1 MTIIQLYRE
10 RYNVPPYRYDHLVID
25 GYMRM
30 ERAFVGN
37 IEFLLPIPNNAKY
50 DGHRSYRDKRQAVT
64 ELLKTSKGSDE
75 RRALIHF
82 MVKEGLVP
90 CKEKYLYTL
99 VSQVEKNGM
108 QILWNEDYRFGRPRR
123 RMKNKWSN
131 YHYTK
136 QMKVIHPDKHRPW
149 LLRVGTIDFQMPRNT
164 QSNVYTK
171 REALHHIAKTATKG
185 SVERGAMI
193 CFMVQEGY
201 VLCKEKCLTDLV
213 RRVEVNHLPVG
224 SDEWSKRGRPTKRAA
239 AQNWMDSKRY
249 NDDKIFRRDV
259 KSISDFRYKQNGLPM
274 IRKSRLLDRKGW
286 IDHVMMWMIPIR
298 FCDSLENLPKLKP
311 QHIDICTYIGY
322 SNDIYGIDEETFEEI
337 VCGTN
342 ISRLYFP
349 PQHFPPPKNLND
361 GGNSIEFAKVRLHI
375 REASHVFCNGGK
387 NEKIFT
393 CDKNY
398 KTGHIGP
405 SCPFGF
411 TVRWD
416 RHGFY
421 IHLSSTNQKYS
432 IRGNA
437 GCPFHCC
444 SL

>member
-1 MTIIQLYRE
+1 MTVIQLYRE
-10 RYNVPPYRYDHLVID
+10 RYNVPPYRYDHLFID
-25 GYMRM
+25 GYSIKM

-37 IEFLLPIPNNAKY
+37 IEFLVPIPHKCDGKY
-50 DGHRSYRDKRQAVT
+50 GRGRYHNKKEAAT
-64 ELLKTSKGSDE
+64 ELLKTTKGSDE

-90 CKEKYLYTL
+90 CKEKYLSAL
-99 VSQVEKNGM
+99 VSQVEKCGV
-108 QILWNEDYRFGRPRR
+108 QILSSSPG
-123 RMKNKWSN
+123 KNDWKII
-131 YHYTK
+131 K
-136 QMKVIHPDKHRPW
+136 QLKVIHPDQRCPW
-149 LLRVGTIDFQMPRNT
+149 LLRVGSVDFQMPRNT

-171 REALHHIAKTATKG
+171 REALHHIAKTTKG
-185 SVERGAMI
+185 SDERGAMI
-193 CFMVQEGY
+193 RFMVQEGY

-239 AQNWMDSKRY
+239 AQNWMVSKRY
-249 NDDKIFRRDV
+249 NDDRIFCKDV
-259 KSISDFRYKQNGLPM
+259 KRISEFRYKQNGLPM
-274 IRKSRLLDRKGW
+274 IRKSRLLNRKGW

-432 IRGNA
+432 RRGNA